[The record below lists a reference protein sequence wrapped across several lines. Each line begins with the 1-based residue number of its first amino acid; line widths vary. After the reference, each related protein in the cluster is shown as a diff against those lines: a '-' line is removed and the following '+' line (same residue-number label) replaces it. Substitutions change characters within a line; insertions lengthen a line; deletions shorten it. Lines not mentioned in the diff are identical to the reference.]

1 MSSPATRYHS
11 QKAQLSDTDLGTESQ
26 KSIFDKPFH
35 IPDLVAPEDLKT
47 KLVCYDNI
55 PVFKLPPKGQ
65 HFRSTP
71 PCKGVRRPPNLK
83 MFYGCGPLGPTGG
96 KMTFKDK
103 LRGKYD
109 HIILNILQASC
120 KHHILSQ
127 ALYSISHVSSSRC
140 RSDTYIA

>member
-35 IPDLVAPEDLKT
+35 IPDLVASEDLKT

-109 HIILNILQASC
+109 
-120 KHHILSQ
+120 
-127 ALYSISHVSSSRC
+127 SR
-140 RSDTYIA
+140 